1 MQIFE
6 YIHQICYTKEMKE
19 RKKPFLSVITIN
31 RNNAEGLKRTVESVV
46 SQQNVNFK
54 TEVEYIIIDGNSTDK
69 SVFYIEQLEKKFK
82 NTVSSWISEPDTGIY
97 NAMNKGIQKATG
109 QYLHFLNS
117 GDFYEKDA
125 LSNIILSLKTHP
137 DLLIMAVNLLTDNVD
152 NIEKIEIRNPPI
164 LKHSSLHHQGIIY
177 KKDFH
182 SQYGLYDESFKFAA
196 DYKFCLDAF
205 YKKNIQIGYIYTPSV
220 YFETN
225 GVGNSENS
233 IKEIYSIQETYFPAN
248 SNKKFKFLR
257 KLIKNILPYGIVN
270 LILKWLC
277 R

>member
-1 MQIFE
+1 MAFTLTQMDEKRNGEGVGGYGGGESDLFYKTEFKELNLISDIMQINLISDIMQIFE

-117 GDFYEKDA
+117 GDFYE
-125 LSNIILSLKTHP
+125 
-137 DLLIMAVNLLTDNVD
+137 
-152 NIEKIEIRNPPI
+152 
-164 LKHSSLHHQGIIY
+164 
-177 KKDFH
+177 
-182 SQYGLYDESFKFAA
+182 
-196 DYKFCLDAF
+196 
-205 YKKNIQIGYIYTPSV
+205 
-220 YFETN
+220 
-225 GVGNSENS
+225 
-233 IKEIYSIQETYFPAN
+233 
-248 SNKKFKFLR
+248 
-257 KLIKNILPYGIVN
+257 
-270 LILKWLC
+270 
-277 R
+277 

>member
-1 MQIFE
+1 
-6 YIHQICYTKEMKE
+6 MKE

-31 RNNAEGLKRTVESVV
+31 RNNAEGLKRTVESVG

-164 LKHSSLHHQGIIY
+164 
-177 KKDFH
+177 
-182 SQYGLYDESFKFAA
+182 
-196 DYKFCLDAF
+196 
-205 YKKNIQIGYIYTPSV
+205 
-220 YFETN
+220 
-225 GVGNSENS
+225 
-233 IKEIYSIQETYFPAN
+233 
-248 SNKKFKFLR
+248 
-257 KLIKNILPYGIVN
+257 
-270 LILKWLC
+270 
-277 R
+277 

>member
-1 MQIFE
+1 
-6 YIHQICYTKEMKE
+6 MKE

-164 LKHSSLHHQGIIY
+164 
-177 KKDFH
+177 
-182 SQYGLYDESFKFAA
+182 
-196 DYKFCLDAF
+196 
-205 YKKNIQIGYIYTPSV
+205 
-220 YFETN
+220 
-225 GVGNSENS
+225 
-233 IKEIYSIQETYFPAN
+233 
-248 SNKKFKFLR
+248 
-257 KLIKNILPYGIVN
+257 
-270 LILKWLC
+270 
-277 R
+277 